1 MIYVLLGLIVV
12 LLILNIIQLTNS
24 SSKDS
29 DMEKTLKLFSDTL
42 ASGQKQVGEVQS
54 ERLSELSAQLSKN
67 QETLHKTLTEMLK
80 SYDERLVAI
89 TKHNDEQLEK
99 IRNTMEVK
107 IKSLQDDNNK
117 KLDEMRGIVDTKL
130 QETLNERIS
139 KSFSIVSE
147 RLEQVYKG
155 LGEMQSL
162 ATGVG
167 DLKRTLT
174 NVKTR
179 GILGEVQLG
188 NILSDIL
195 ADDQYDV
202 NVNVNPESST
212 VVEFA
217 VKLPGG
223 NGDKIYLPIDAKF
236 PLDAYNSLLAAQDS
250 GDANSIAAAG
260 REFESRIKKS
270 AKDISTK
277 YICPPY
283 TTDFALM
290 FLPTESIYS
299 EALRRDLAEYTQN
312 TLNVVIVGP
321 TNMAALLNSLR
332 MGFKTL
338 AIQKKSGEVWNV
350 LGAVKTEFG
359 KFADALEKAQSK
371 IEGAGEELN
380 KLVGTRTRMM
390 MKKLEAVTELTDS
403 ETDKILGTPED
414 EDGTF

>member
-1 MIYVLLGLIVV
+1 MIYILLGLVVILIVM
-12 LLILNIIQLTNS
+12 NIVQLTKS
-24 SSKDS
+24 SSKS
-29 DMEKTLKLFSDTL
+29 NDMEKTIKLFSDTL
-42 ASGQKQVGEVQS
+42 ATGQKQVGNVQS

-139 KSFSIVSE
+139 KSFSIVSD

-162 ATGVG
+162 AAGVG

-202 NVNVNPESST
+202 NVGVNPESSA

-223 NGDKIYLPIDAKF
+223 NGEKIYLPIDAKF
-236 PLDAYNSLLAAQDS
+236 PLDAYNALLAAQDT
-250 GDANSIAAAG
+250 GEANSIAAAG

-299 EALRRDLAEYTQN
+299 EALR
-312 TLNVVIVGP
+312 
-321 TNMAALLNSLR
+321 
-332 MGFKTL
+332 
-338 AIQKKSGEVWNV
+338 
-350 LGAVKTEFG
+350 
-359 KFADALEKAQSK
+359 
-371 IEGAGEELN
+371 
-380 KLVGTRTRMM
+380 
-390 MKKLEAVTELTDS
+390 
-403 ETDKILGTPED
+403 
-414 EDGTF
+414 